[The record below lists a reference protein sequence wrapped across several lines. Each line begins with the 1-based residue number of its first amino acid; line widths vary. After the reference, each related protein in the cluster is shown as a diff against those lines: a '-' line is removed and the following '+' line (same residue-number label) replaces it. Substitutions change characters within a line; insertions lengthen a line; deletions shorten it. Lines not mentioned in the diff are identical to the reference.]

1 MTSPYPVALV
11 TGANRG
17 LGLAFVN
24 ALLAAGVSK
33 VYATARNI
41 ESLKSAIAVAPD
53 RVVPLPLDITNDDQV
68 AAVAAAA
75 ADVTLLVNNAGVLD
89 FMAPLDL
96 TADVIERNMTTNF
109 LATFGMSR
117 AFAPV
122 LAANGGG
129 HISNVL
135 TFLTYVSA
143 PIFAAYNA
151 SKAASWSMAMSL
163 RPYLAAQNI
172 TISNAFP
179 TTIDTQMVSSL
190 DKTKDTPADV
200 ATDIVRGIM
209 AGEEDIYPMAA
220 KAMFD
225 AWRADQKAIER
236 RFATITG

>member
-1 MTSPYPVALV
+1 MTSPYKVALV

-17 LGLAFVN
+17 LGLAFVG
-24 ALLAAGVSK
+24 ALLDVGVDK
-33 VYATARNI
+33 VYATARDI
-41 ESLKSAIAVAPD
+41 GSLKAAVELAPD
-53 RVVPLPLDITNDDQV
+53 RVFPLSLDITEDGQV
-68 AAVAAAA
+68 AEAAAAA
-75 ADVTLLVNNAGVLD
+75 ADVTLLINNAGVLD

-96 TADVIERNMTTNF
+96 TADVIERNMATNF
-109 LATFGMSR
+109 VGTYAMSR

-163 RPYLAAQNI
+163 RPYLATRNI

-179 TTIDTQMVSSL
+179 TTIDTQMVSAL
-190 DKTKDTPADV
+190 DKVKDTPADV
-200 ATDIVRGIM
+200 AADIVRGIM

-220 KAMFD
+220 KEMF
-225 AWRADQKAIER
+225 AEWRADQKAVER
-236 RFATITG
+236 KFATITG